1 MTTFNLPDL
10 GEGLPEAEIVA
21 WHVKEGDVV
30 EVDQPMLSV
39 ETAKAVV
46 EVPSPYKG
54 RISKLH
60 AKAGDTV
67 ETGKPL
73 VEFEGAA
80 GAAKAAPEKESRGA
94 KDHDPAPTSSGQAP
108 STGSG
113 QAPSTG
119 SGQAPSAGAGQ
130 GMVVGHM
137 ASSDEEFVDRAI
149 VGGSAQ
155 RRTQH
160 GRVRAA
166 PAVRMLAKR
175 MNIALQSCRATGRHG
190 LVSVD
195 DVLAQANLGTARAR
209 ATSPSVPGLTDADR
223 LRGTRKAMAQS
234 MSLSRDEVAMCTIF
248 DDADI
253 EAWQKGEDITAR
265 LIRAIV
271 AGARAEPGLNA
282 LFDPAGPS
290 RKLMDQVH
298 LAIAVDTG
306 EGLIVPVLRDVG
318 AKSAGQLRE
327 ALNDLK
333 ERTRSRSVTPD
344 EMRDYT
350 FTLSNFGTM
359 AGRYATPLVVPPTV
373 AILGSG
379 KLQRD
384 VVAGL
389 SAPEIHTRIPLS
401 LTFDHR
407 CITGGEAC
415 RFLGAVIADL
425 NKPN

>member
-10 GEGLPEAEIVA
+10 GEGLPEADIVA
-21 WHVKEGDVV
+21 WHVKEGDRI
-30 EVDQPMLSV
+30 ELDQPMLSV

-46 EVPSPYKG
+46 EVPSPYSG
-54 RISKLH
+54 TIVRLH

-67 ETGKPL
+67 QTGNPL
-73 VEFEGAA
+73 VDFNLPADAA
-80 GAAKAAPEKESRGA
+80 ANSASAQPPATSHKPAA
-94 KDHDPAPTSSGQAP
+94 
-108 STGSG
+108 
-113 QAPSTG
+113 
-119 SGQAPSAGAGQ
+119 AGQ

-149 VGGSAQ
+149 AGGAKRST
-155 RRTQH
+155 RD
-160 GRVRAA
+160 RVRAA
-166 PAVRMLAKR
+166 PAVRMLAR
-175 MNIALQSCRATGRHG
+175 RLNVQLSSCRATGRHG
-190 LVSVD
+190 LISVD
-195 DVLAQANLGTARAR
+195 DVLACSNIGTARAK
-209 ATSPSVPGLTDADR
+209 AASPSVPGLTDADR
-223 LRGTRKAMAQS
+223 LRGARKAMSHS

-253 EAWQKGEDITAR
+253 EVWKGSGDITTR
-265 LIRAIV
+265 LLRAIV
-271 AGARAEPGLNA
+271 AGAKAEPGLNA
-282 LFDPAGPS
+282 FFDPAGPS
-290 RKLMDQVH
+290 RKIMEQVH
-298 LAIAVDTG
+298 IAIAVDTS

-318 AKSAGQLRE
+318 GQSAAQLRE

-333 ERTRSRSVTPD
+333 QRTRERSVTAE

-373 AILGSG
+373 AILGAG

-384 VVAGL
+384 VVAGETV
-389 SAPEIHTRIPLS
+389 PEIHTRLPLS

-425 NKPN
+425 AKAG

>member
-21 WHVKEGDVV
+21 WHVKEGDSVT
-30 EVDQPMLSV
+30 VDQPMVSV

-46 EVPSPYKG
+46 DVPSPYTG
-54 RISKLH
+54 RIVKFH
-60 AKAGDTV
+60 AQPGDIV

-73 VEFEGAA
+73 VDFELEERAQAA
-80 GAAKAAPEKESRGA
+80 SS
-94 KDHDPAPTSSGQAP
+94 TSGTSPKSQAP
-108 STGSG
+108 SP
-113 QAPSTG
+113 A
-119 SGQAPSAGAGQ
+119 Q

-137 ASSDEEFVDRAI
+137 ESSDEELVDHAI
-149 VGGSAQ
+149 AGGT
-155 RRTQH
+155 RR
-160 GRVRAA
+160 GRRERVRAA

-175 MNIALQSCRATGRHG
+175 LGVQLASCRATGRHG

-195 DVLAQANLGTARAR
+195 DVLAVANLSAKGGAS
-209 ATSPSVPGLTDADR
+209 SPTVPGLTDADR
-223 LRGTRKAMAQS
+223 LRGPRKAMSMS
-234 MSLSRDEVAMCTIF
+234 MSLSRDQVAMCTIF

-253 EAWQKGEDITAR
+253 EGWTERRDFTVR

-271 AGARAEPGLNA
+271 AGTKVEPGLNA

-290 RKLMDQVH
+290 KKIMEKVD
-298 LAIAVDTG
+298 LAVAIDTP

-318 AKSAGQLRE
+318 SRSARELRE

-333 ERTRSRSVTPD
+333 ERTRSRTVTPD

-359 AGRYATPLVVPPTV
+359 AGRYATPLVVPPAV
-373 AILGSG
+373 AILGAG

-384 VVAGL
+384 VVAGE
-389 SAPEIHTRIPLS
+389 SGPEIHTRIPLS

-425 NKPN
+425 ALPT

>member
-21 WHVKEGDVV
+21 WHVKEGDRI
-30 EVDQPMLSV
+30 ELDQPMLSV

-46 EVPSPYKG
+46 EVPSPYTGK
-54 RISKLH
+54 IVKLH
-60 AKAGDTV
+60 AKAGETV
-67 ETGKPL
+67 QTGGPL
-73 VEFEGAA
+73 VDFDLPA
-80 GAAKAAPEKESRGA
+80 GAATASS
-94 KDHDPAPTSSGQAP
+94 TSSAHAAA
-108 STGSG
+108 S
-113 QAPSTG
+113 
-119 SGQAPSAGAGQ
+119 SAAGGQ

-137 ASSDEEFVDRAI
+137 ATSTEEFVDRAV
-149 VGGSAQ
+149 VGGT
-155 RRTQH
+155 RRGIR

-175 MNIALQSCRATGRHG
+175 LNVQLSACTATGRHG
-190 LVSVD
+190 LVSMD
-195 DVLAQANLGTARAR
+195 DVLACANVGAARNR
-209 ATSPSVPGLTDADR
+209 APSPVVIGLTDADR
-223 LRGTRKAMAQS
+223 LRGPRKAMSAS
-234 MSLSRDEVAMCTIF
+234 MSLSRDEIAMCTIF

-253 EAWQKGEDITAR
+253 ETWAGRGDITAR

-271 AGARAEPGLNA
+271 AGVRAQPGLNA
-282 LFDPAGPS
+282 WFDPAGPS
-290 RKLMDQVH
+290 RKIIDQVN
-298 LAIAVDTG
+298 LAIAVDTS
-306 EGLIVPVLRDVG
+306 EGLIVPVLKDVG
-318 AKSAGQLRE
+318 AQSPEQLRQ

-333 ERTRSRSVTPD
+333 VRTRDRTVAPQ

-384 VVAGL
+384 VVAGAT
-389 SAPEIHTRIPLS
+389 APEIHTRMPLS

-415 RFLGAVIADL
+415 RFLAAVIEDL
-425 NKPN
+425 ARSD

>member
-21 WHVKEGDVV
+21 WHVKEGDRV

-46 EVPSPYKG
+46 EVPSPYAG
-54 RISKLH
+54 TIAKLH

-67 ETGKPL
+67 QTGNPL
-73 VEFEGAA
+73 VDFEGAA
-80 GAAKAAPEKESRGA
+80 GTAKAAPAKEARGA
-94 KDHDPAPTSSGQAP
+94 TDHDAAP
-108 STGSG
+108 SS
-113 QAPSTG
+113 
-119 SGQAPSAGAGQ
+119 AGQ

-137 ASSDEEFVDRAI
+137 ASSDEEFVDRA
-149 VGGSAQ
+149 VAGGSTQ
-155 RRTQH
+155 RRAQ

-175 MNIALQSCRATGRHG
+175 LNVALQSCRATGRHG
-190 LVSVD
+190 LVTVD
-195 DVLAQANLGTARAR
+195 DVLAVANLGSGRAR
-209 ATSPSVPGLTDADR
+209 QPSPSVAGLTDADR
-223 LRGTRKAMAQS
+223 LRGTRKAMSQS
-234 MSLSRDEVAMCTIF
+234 MSLSRDEIAMCTIF

-253 EAWQKGEDITAR
+253 EAWAKGEDITAR
-265 LIRAIV
+265 LIRAI
-271 AGARAEPGLNA
+271 ALGAKAEPGLNA

-290 RKLMDQVH
+290 RKLMNEVH

-318 AKSAGQLRE
+318 SKSAAQLRE

-333 ERTRSRSVTPD
+333 ERTRNRSVSAD

-384 VVAGL
+384 VVAGA

-425 NKPN
+425 TKPS

>member
-10 GEGLPEAEIVA
+10 GEGLPEADIVA
-21 WHVKEGDVV
+21 WHVKEGDRI
-30 EVDQPMLSV
+30 ELDQPMLSV

-46 EVPSPYKG
+46 EVPSPYTG
-54 RISKLH
+54 IVVKLH

-67 ETGKPL
+67 QTGRPL
-73 VEFEGAA
+73 VDFSIVGNANQPAANTSPFQGEVGRSPGEGSTAQAVAA
-80 GAAKAAPEKESRGA
+80 QPAAS
-94 KDHDPAPTSSGQAP
+94 TS
-108 STGSG
+108 
-113 QAPSTG
+113 
-119 SGQAPSAGAGQ
+119 GQ

-149 VGGSAQ
+149 AGGS
-155 RRTQH
+155 RRRAIRD
-160 GRVRAA
+160 RVRAA

-175 MNIALQSCRATGRHG
+175 LNVQLNSCRATGRHG
-190 LVSVD
+190 LICVD
-195 DVLAQANLGTARAR
+195 DVLACANLNARAR
-209 ATSPSVPGLTDADR
+209 PASPSVPGLTDADK
-223 LRGTRKAMAQS
+223 LRGPRKAMAHS

-253 EAWQKGEDITAR
+253 EVWKGKADITTR
-265 LIRAIV
+265 LLSAIV

-282 LFDPAGPS
+282 FFDPAGPA
-290 RKLMDQVH
+290 RKIMEQVH
-298 LAIAVDTG
+298 IAIAVDTN

-318 AKSAGQLRE
+318 AKSAAQLRE
-327 ALNDLK
+327 ALEGVK
-333 ERTRSRSVTPD
+333 QRTRDRTVTPE

-373 AILGSG
+373 AILGAG

-384 VVAGL
+384 VVAGET
-389 SAPEIHTRIPLS
+389 APEIHTRLPLS

-415 RFLGAVIADL
+415 RFLAAVIEDL
-425 NKPN
+425 AKAE

>member
-21 WHVKEGDVV
+21 WHVKEGDHV
-30 EVDQPMLSV
+30 ELDQPMLSV

-46 EVPSPYKG
+46 EVPSPFTGKLV
-54 RISKLH
+54 RLH

-67 ETGKPL
+67 QTGRPL
-73 VEFEGAA
+73 AEFELPAGSAA
-80 GAAKAAPEKESRGA
+80 AHKAAHAAEK
-94 KDHDPAPTSSGQAP
+94 PAAS
-108 STGSG
+108 
-113 QAPSTG
+113 
-119 SGQAPSAGAGQ
+119 GQ

-137 ASSDEEFVDRAI
+137 AASDEEFVDRAI
-149 VGGSAQ
+149 TGGT
-155 RRTQH
+155 RR
-160 GRVRAA
+160 GASLRVRAA
-166 PAVRMLAKR
+166 PAVRILAKKLKVEL
-175 MNIALQSCRATGRHG
+175 ASCRATGRHG
-190 LVSVD
+190 LITVD
-195 DVLAQANLGTARAR
+195 DVLAAANLGPGRAR
-209 ATSPSVPGLTDADR
+209 TAAPSVPGLTDADR
-223 LRGTRKAMAQS
+223 LRGIRKAMSHS

-253 EAWQKGEDITAR
+253 DAWPEREDITAR

-271 AGARAEPGLNA
+271 AGVKAEPGLNA
-282 LFDPAGPS
+282 WFDPTGPA
-290 RKLMDQVH
+290 RKIVSHID
-298 LAIAVDTG
+298 LAIAVDSG
-306 EGLIVPVLRDVG
+306 EGLIVPVLRNVG
-318 AKSAGQLRE
+318 AASASELRSS
-327 ALNDLK
+327 LNSLK
-333 ERTRSRSVTPD
+333 ERTRNRTVGAD

-384 VVAGL
+384 VVAGAR
-389 SAPEIHTRIPLS
+389 APEIHTRMPLS

-415 RFLGAVIADL
+415 RFLAAVIADL
-425 NKPN
+425 SQPQ

>member
-21 WHVKEGDVV
+21 WHVQEGDRV

-46 EVPSPYKG
+46 EVPSPYAG
-54 RISKLH
+54 VVSKLH
-60 AKAGDTV
+60 AKAGDV
-67 ETGKPL
+67 VQTGGAL
-73 VEFEGAA
+73 VEFEGVA
-80 GAAKAAPEKESRGA
+80 
-94 KDHDPAPTSSGQAP
+94 HDSKTTTS
-108 STGSG
+108 T
-113 QAPSTG
+113 
-119 SGQAPSAGAGQ
+119 PSATHEVDATASPRPSSAGQ

-137 ASSDEEFVDRAI
+137 ASSDEEFIDRAI
-149 VGGSAQ
+149 VGGGATRQ
-155 RRTQH
+155 TRA
-160 GRVRAA
+160 RVRAA

-175 MNIALQSCRATGRHG
+175 LNVALTACRASGRHG
-190 LVSVD
+190 LITVD
-195 DVLAQANLGTARAR
+195 DVLAVANLGTGRDRA
-209 ATSPSVPGLTDADR
+209 ASPKVPGLTDADR
-223 LRGTRKAMAQS
+223 LRGTRKAMSHS
-234 MSLSRDEVAMCTIF
+234 MSLSRDEIAMCTIF

-253 EAWQKGEDITAR
+253 EAWPKGQDITAR

-271 AGARAEPGLNA
+271 AGVKAEPSLNA
-282 LFDPAGPS
+282 WFDPAGPA
-290 RKLMDQVH
+290 RKLLSEVH

-306 EGLIVPVLRDVG
+306 EGLIVPVIRDAG
-318 AKSAGQLRE
+318 NKSAGEIRE

-333 ERTRSRSVTPD
+333 TRTRDRAITPD

-384 VVAGL
+384 VVAGE
-389 SAPEIHTRIPLS
+389 SVPEIHTRIPLS

-415 RFLGAVIADL
+415 RFLAAVIADL
-425 NKPN
+425 NAAG

>member
-21 WHVKEGDVV
+21 WHVKEGERV
-30 EVDQPMLSV
+30 ELDQPMLSV

-46 EVPSPYKG
+46 EVPSPYAG
-54 RISKLH
+54 TIVKLH
-60 AKAGDTV
+60 AKAGETV
-67 ETGKPL
+67 QTGGPL
-73 VEFEGAA
+73 VDFDLPAGTASSSTHTVASTPTVASTHAA
-80 GAAKAAPEKESRGA
+80 AQA
-94 KDHDPAPTSSGQAP
+94 SS
-108 STGSG
+108 T
-113 QAPSTG
+113 
-119 SGQAPSAGAGQ
+119 AGQ

-137 ASSDEEFVDRAI
+137 ATSSEEFVDRAI
-149 VGGSAQ
+149 VGGT
-155 RRTQH
+155 RRGIR

-175 MNIALQSCRATGRHG
+175 LNVQLSACAATGRHG
-190 LVSVD
+190 LVSMD
-195 DVLAQANLGTARAR
+195 DVLACANIGTARNR
-209 ATSPSVPGLTDADR
+209 APAPVVIGLTDADR
-223 LRGTRKAMAQS
+223 LRGPRKAMSAS
-234 MSLSRDEVAMCTIF
+234 MSLSRDEVAMCTLF

-253 EAWQKGEDITAR
+253 ETWTGRGDITGR

-271 AGARAEPGLNA
+271 AGVRAQPGLNA
-282 LFDPAGPS
+282 WFDPAGPS
-290 RKLMDQVH
+290 RKIIEQVH
-298 LAIAVDTG
+298 LAVAVDTS
-306 EGLIVPVLRDVG
+306 EGLIVPVLKDVG
-318 AKSAGQLRE
+318 AQSPAQLRE

-333 ERTRSRSVTPD
+333 VRTRERSVAPQ

-373 AILGSG
+373 AILGAG

-384 VVAGL
+384 VVAGAT
-389 SAPEIHTRIPLS
+389 APEIHTRMPLS

-415 RFLGAVIADL
+415 RFLAAVIEDL
-425 NKPN
+425 ARSD

>member
-21 WHVKEGDVV
+21 WHVKEGDRV
-30 EVDQPMLSV
+30 EIDQPMLSV

-46 EVPSPYKG
+46 EVPSPVSG
-54 RISKLH
+54 VITRLH
-60 AKAGDTV
+60 AQVGQTV
-67 ETGKPL
+67 QTGGPL
-73 VEFEGAA
+73 VDFEGAA
-80 GAAKAAPEKESRGA
+80 ATAKTTTSTPSETHDVAAKAGA
-94 KDHDPAPTSSGQAP
+94 R
-108 STGSG
+108 
-113 QAPSTG
+113 
-119 SGQAPSAGAGQ
+119 PSAAGQ

-149 VGGSAQ
+149 VGGAKSGQ
-155 RRTQH
+155 KQ

-175 MNIALQSCRATGRHG
+175 LNVALTACRATGRHG
-190 LVSVD
+190 LITVD
-195 DVLAQANLGTARAR
+195 DVLAIANLGSTRAR
-209 ATSPSVPGLTDADR
+209 ASVPPIPGLTDADR
-223 LRGTRKAMAQS
+223 LRGTRKAMSHS
-234 MSLSRDEVAMCTIF
+234 MSLSRDEIAMCTIF

-253 EAWQKGEDITAR
+253 EAWPKGEDITAR

-271 AGARAEPGLNA
+271 AGAKAEPGLNA
-282 LFDPAGPS
+282 WFDPNGPA
-290 RKLMDQVH
+290 RKLMNEVH

-318 AKSAGQLRE
+318 SKSPAQLRE

-333 ERTRSRSVTPD
+333 TRTRERSVTPE

-384 VVAGL
+384 VVAGET
-389 SAPEIHTRIPLS
+389 APEIHTRIPLS

-415 RFLGAVIADL
+415 RFLAGVIADL

>member
-1 MTTFNLPDL
+1 MSTFNLPDL

-21 WHVKEGDVV
+21 WHVKEGDRV

-46 EVPSPYKG
+46 EVPSPFAG
-54 RISKLH
+54 VVAKLH
-60 AKAGDTV
+60 AKAGDV
-67 ETGKPL
+67 VQTGGPL
-73 VEFEGAA
+73 VEFEGVA
-80 GAAKAAPEKESRGA
+80 GTAKSTTSTPSATHDVAAKASPR
-94 KDHDPAPTSSGQAP
+94 PSS
-108 STGSG
+108 
-113 QAPSTG
+113 
-119 SGQAPSAGAGQ
+119 AGQ

-137 ASSDEEFVDRAI
+137 ASSDEEFIDRAI
-149 VGGSAQ
+149 VGGAARQ
-155 RRTQH
+155 TRA
-160 GRVRAA
+160 RVRAA

-175 MNIALQSCRATGRHG
+175 LNVALTACRASGRHG
-190 LVSVD
+190 LITVD
-195 DVLAQANLGTARAR
+195 DVLAVANLGSGRAR

-223 LRGTRKAMAQS
+223 LRGTRKAMSHS
-234 MSLSRDEVAMCTIF
+234 MSLSRDEIAMCTIF

-253 EAWQKGEDITAR
+253 EAWPKGQGKGQDITAR

-271 AGARAEPGLNA
+271 AGVKAEPSLNA
-282 LFDPAGPS
+282 WFDPAGPA
-290 RKLMDQVH
+290 RKLIDEVH
-298 LAIAVDTG
+298 LAIAIDTG
-306 EGLIVPVLRDVG
+306 EGLIVPVIRDAG
-318 AKSAGQLRE
+318 NKSAADLRE

-333 ERTRSRSVTPD
+333 VRTRDRAIAPD

-373 AILGSG
+373 AILGTG

-384 VVAGL
+384 VVAGET
-389 SAPEIHTRIPLS
+389 APEIHTRIPLS

-415 RFLGAVIADL
+415 RFLAAVIADL
-425 NKPN
+425 NKAG

>member
-21 WHVKEGDVV
+21 WHVKEGDAV

-46 EVPSPYKG
+46 DVPSPYSG
-54 RISKLH
+54 RILKFH
-60 AKAGDTV
+60 AHAGDTV

-73 VEFEGAA
+73 VEFELEGGAQPTA
-80 GAAKAAPEKESRGA
+80 TPRTAATGPS
-94 KDHDPAPTSSGQAP
+94 SSGA
-108 STGSG
+108 
-113 QAPSTG
+113 
-119 SGQAPSAGAGQ
+119 Q

-137 ASSDEEFVDRAI
+137 ASTDEELVDRA
-149 VGGSAQ
+149 VAGGAK
-155 RRTQH
+155 RAARGRTE
-160 GRVRAA
+160 RVRAA

-175 MNIALQSCRATGRHG
+175 LGVDLTACRATGRHG

-195 DVLAQANLGTARAR
+195 DVLSHSNIHARAR
-209 ATSPSVPGLTDADR
+209 SASPSVPGLTDADR
-223 LRGTRKAMAQS
+223 LRGARKAMSSS
-234 MSLSRDEVAMCTIF
+234 MSLSRDEIAMCTVF

-253 EAWQKGEDITAR
+253 EGWQQRTDITAR
-265 LIRAIV
+265 LIRAIA
-271 AGARAEPGLNA
+271 AGVKAQPGLNA
-282 LFDPAGPS
+282 LFDPSGPS
-290 RKLMDQVH
+290 RKVMEQVN
-298 LAIAVDTG
+298 LAIAVDTP

-318 AKSAGQLRE
+318 NRSASELRE
-327 ALNDLK
+327 ALNGLK
-333 ERTRSRSVTPD
+333 ERTRARTVTPE

-373 AILGSG
+373 AILGAG
-379 KLQRD
+379 RLQRD
-384 VVAGL
+384 VVAGEH
-389 SAPEIHTRIPLS
+389 APEIHTRIPLS

-415 RFLGAVIADL
+415 RFLGAVLEDL
-425 NKPN
+425 ARPS

>member
-21 WHVKEGDVV
+21 WHVKEGDSVT
-30 EVDQPMLSV
+30 VDQPMVSV

-46 EVPSPYKG
+46 DVPSPYTG
-54 RISKLH
+54 RIVKFH
-60 AKAGDTV
+60 AQPGDVV

-73 VEFEGAA
+73 VDFKLEGST
-80 GAAKAAPEKESRGA
+80 AAP
-94 KDHDPAPTSSGQAP
+94 PSSSSPQ
-108 STGSG
+108 
-113 QAPSTG
+113 
-119 SGQAPSAGAGQ
+119 PSASSPAQ

-137 ASSDEEFVDRAI
+137 ESSDEELVDHAI
-149 VGGSAQ
+149 AGGTP
-155 RRTQH
+155 RGGKRE
-160 GRVRAA
+160 RVRAA

-175 MNIALQSCRATGRHG
+175 LGVQLTSCRATGRHG

-195 DVLAQANLGTARAR
+195 DVLAAANLSTKGGAS
-209 ATSPSVPGLTDADR
+209 SPTVPGLTDADR
-223 LRGTRKAMAQS
+223 LRGPRKAMSMS
-234 MSLSRDEVAMCTIF
+234 MSLSRDQVAMCTIF

-253 EAWQKGEDITAR
+253 EGWTERRDFTVR

-271 AGARAEPGLNA
+271 AGAKAEPGLNA

-290 RKLMDQVH
+290 KKIMEKVD
-298 LAIAVDTG
+298 LAIAVDTP

-318 AKSAGQLRE
+318 SRSAQQLRE
-327 ALNDLK
+327 ALNDFK
-333 ERTRSRSVTPD
+333 ERTRSRTVTPE

-359 AGRYATPLVVPPTV
+359 AGRYATPLVVPPAV
-373 AILGSG
+373 AILGAG

-384 VVAGL
+384 VVAGE
-389 SAPEIHTRIPLS
+389 SGPEIHTRIPLS

-425 NKPN
+425 ALPA

>member
-1 MTTFNLPDL
+1 MSTFNLPDL

-54 RISKLH
+54 KITKLH
-60 AKAGDTV
+60 AKAGETV

-73 VEFEGAA
+73 VDFEGAV

-94 KDHDPAPTSSGQAP
+94 KDHDPAPISAP
-108 STGSG
+108 S
-113 QAPSTG
+113 
-119 SGQAPSAGAGQ
+119 GAGQ

-149 VGGSAQ
+149 VGGAQ
-155 RRTQH
+155 RQTQGRAQ

-175 MNIALQSCRATGRHG
+175 LNVALQSCRATGRHG
-190 LVSVD
+190 LVTVD
-195 DVLAQANLGTARAR
+195 DVLAVANLGTARPRMA
-209 ATSPSVPGLTDADR
+209 SPTVPGLTDADK
-223 LRGTRKAMAQS
+223 LRGTRKAMSQS
-234 MSLSRDEVAMCTIF
+234 MSLSRDEIAMCTIF

-253 EAWQKGEDITAR
+253 EAWPKGQDITAR

-271 AGARAEPGLNA
+271 AGAKAEPGLNA

-318 AKSAGQLRE
+318 SKSGAQLRE
-327 ALNDLK
+327 ALNGLK
-333 ERTRSRSVTPD
+333 ERTRSRTVSPD

-384 VVAGL
+384 VVAGAT
-389 SAPEIHTRIPLS
+389 APEIHTRIPLS

-415 RFLGAVIADL
+415 RFLAAVIADL
-425 NKPN
+425 SKPD

>member
-21 WHVKEGDVV
+21 WHVKEGDRV
-30 EVDQPMLSV
+30 EIDQPMLSV

-46 EVPSPYKG
+46 EVPSPVSG
-54 RISKLH
+54 VITKLH
-60 AKAGDTV
+60 AKVGETV
-67 ETGKPL
+67 QTGGPL
-73 VEFEGAA
+73 VDFEGSAPAKTTSVPSSTHEETATA
-80 GAAKAAPEKESRGA
+80 GVR
-94 KDHDPAPTSSGQAP
+94 
-108 STGSG
+108 
-113 QAPSTG
+113 
-119 SGQAPSAGAGQ
+119 PSAAGQ

-149 VGGSAQ
+149 VGGARAAQ
-155 RRTQH
+155 RQ

-175 MNIALQSCRATGRHG
+175 LNVSLAACRASGRHG
-190 LVSVD
+190 LITVD
-195 DVLAQANLGTARAR
+195 DVLAAANLGGARAR
-209 ATSPSVPGLTDADR
+209 AALPPIPGLTDADK
-223 LRGTRKAMAQS
+223 LRGTRKAMSHS
-234 MSLSRDEVAMCTIF
+234 MSLSRDEIAMCTIF

-253 EAWQKGEDITAR
+253 EAWAKGEDITAR

-271 AGARAEPGLNA
+271 AGVKAEPGLNA
-282 LFDPAGPS
+282 WFDPSGPA
-290 RKLMDQVH
+290 RKLMSEVH

-318 AKSAGQLRE
+318 SKSAAQLRE

-333 ERTRSRSVTPD
+333 TRTRERTVTPD

-384 VVAGL
+384 VVAGAT
-389 SAPEIHTRIPLS
+389 APEIHTRIPLS

-425 NKPN
+425 NKSN

>member
-10 GEGLPEAEIVA
+10 GEGLPEADIVA
-21 WHVKEGDVV
+21 WHVKEGDRI
-30 EVDQPMLSV
+30 ELDQPMLSV

-46 EVPSPYKG
+46 EVPSPYSG
-54 RISKLH
+54 TIVRLH

-67 ETGKPL
+67 QTGNPL
-73 VEFEGAA
+73 VDFNLPADAA
-80 GAAKAAPEKESRGA
+80 ANSASAQPAA
-94 KDHDPAPTSSGQAP
+94 
-108 STGSG
+108 
-113 QAPSTG
+113 
-119 SGQAPSAGAGQ
+119 AGQ

-149 VGGSAQ
+149 AGGAKRST
-155 RRTQH
+155 RD
-160 GRVRAA
+160 RVRAA
-166 PAVRMLAKR
+166 PAVRMLAR
-175 MNIALQSCRATGRHG
+175 RLNVQLSSCRATGRHG
-190 LVSVD
+190 LISVD
-195 DVLAQANLGTARAR
+195 DVLACSNIGAARAK
-209 ATSPSVPGLTDADR
+209 AVSPSVPGLTDADR
-223 LRGTRKAMAQS
+223 LRGARKAMSHS

-253 EAWQKGEDITAR
+253 EVWKGRGDITTR
-265 LIRAIV
+265 LLRAIV
-271 AGARAEPGLNA
+271 AGAKAEPGLNA
-282 LFDPAGPS
+282 FFDPAGPS
-290 RKLMDQVH
+290 RKIMEQVH
-298 LAIAVDTG
+298 IAIAVDTS

-318 AKSAGQLRE
+318 GKSATQLRE

-333 ERTRSRSVTPD
+333 QRTRERSVTPE

-373 AILGSG
+373 AILGAG

-384 VVAGL
+384 VVAGETV
-389 SAPEIHTRIPLS
+389 PEIHTRLPLS

-425 NKPN
+425 AQGE

>member
-30 EVDQPMLSV
+30 DVDQPMLSV

-54 RISKLH
+54 KITKLH
-60 AKAGDTV
+60 AKAGETV

-73 VEFEGAA
+73 VEFEGAT
-80 GAAKAAPEKESRGA
+80 GAA
-94 KDHDPAPTSSGQAP
+94 QAP
-108 STGSG
+108 AAKQP
-113 QAPSTG
+113 QADS
-119 SGQAPSAGAGQ
+119 APAAGQ

-137 ASSDEEFVDRAI
+137 ASIEGEFVDRAI
-149 VGGSAQ
+149 AGGGQ
-155 RRTQH
+155 RRAQG

-175 MNIALQSCRATGRHG
+175 LNVALQQCRATGRHG

-195 DVLAQANLGTARAR
+195 DVLAVANLGSARAR
-209 ATSPSVPGLTDADR
+209 QQSPSVPGLTDADK
-223 LRGTRKAMAQS
+223 LRGTRKAMSNS

-253 EAWQKGEDITAR
+253 EAWPKGEDITAR

-271 AGARAEPGLNA
+271 AGAKAQPGLNA

-290 RKLMDQVH
+290 RKLVDEVH

-318 AKSAGQLRE
+318 AKSPGQLRE

-333 ERTRSRSVTPD
+333 ERTRNRSVSPD

-384 VVAGL
+384 VVAGAT
-389 SAPEIHTRIPLS
+389 APEIHTRIPLS

-415 RFLGAVIADL
+415 RFLAAVIADL
-425 NKPN
+425 AKAS

>member
-21 WHVKEGDVV
+21 WHVKEGDSVD
-30 EVDQPMLSV
+30 VDQPMLSV

-54 RISKLH
+54 KITKLH

-67 ETGKPL
+67 QTGKPL

-94 KDHDPAPTSSGQAP
+94 TDHDAAPA
-108 STGSG
+108 
-113 QAPSTG
+113 
-119 SGQAPSAGAGQ
+119 Q

-137 ASSDEEFVDRAI
+137 ASIDGEFVDRAI
-149 VGGSAQ
+149 AGGGQ
-155 RRTQH
+155 RRAQG

-175 MNIALQSCRATGRHG
+175 LNVALQQCRATGRHG
-190 LVSVD
+190 LVTVD
-195 DVLAQANLGTARAR
+195 DVLAVANLGSARAR
-209 ATSPSVPGLTDADR
+209 QQSPTVAGLTDADK
-223 LRGTRKAMAQS
+223 LRGTRKAMSNS

-253 EAWQKGEDITAR
+253 ESWPKGQDITAR

-271 AGARAEPGLNA
+271 AGAKAEPGLNA

-290 RKLMDQVH
+290 RKLMNEVH

-318 AKSAGQLRE
+318 AKSAGELRE
-327 ALNDLK
+327 ALNGLK
-333 ERTRSRSVTPD
+333 ERTRNRTVAPD

-384 VVAGL
+384 VVAGAT
-389 SAPEIHTRIPLS
+389 APEIHTRIPLS

-415 RFLGAVIADL
+415 RFLAAVIADL
-425 NKPN
+425 AQST

>member
-10 GEGLPEAEIVA
+10 GEGLPEADIVA
-21 WHVKEGDVV
+21 WHVKEGDRI
-30 EVDQPMLSV
+30 ELDQPMLSV

-46 EVPSPYKG
+46 EVPSPYSG
-54 RISKLH
+54 TIVRLH

-67 ETGKPL
+67 QTGNPL
-73 VEFEGAA
+73 VDFNLPADAA
-80 GAAKAAPEKESRGA
+80 ANSASAQPPATNHKPAA
-94 KDHDPAPTSSGQAP
+94 
-108 STGSG
+108 
-113 QAPSTG
+113 
-119 SGQAPSAGAGQ
+119 AGQ

-149 VGGSAQ
+149 AGGAKRST
-155 RRTQH
+155 RD
-160 GRVRAA
+160 RVRAA
-166 PAVRMLAKR
+166 PAVRMLAR
-175 MNIALQSCRATGRHG
+175 RLNVQLSSCRATGRHG
-190 LVSVD
+190 LISVD
-195 DVLAQANLGTARAR
+195 DVLACSNIGAARAK
-209 ATSPSVPGLTDADR
+209 AASPSVPGLTDADR
-223 LRGTRKAMAQS
+223 LRGARKAMSHS

-253 EAWQKGEDITAR
+253 EVWKGRGDITTR
-265 LIRAIV
+265 LLRAIV
-271 AGARAEPGLNA
+271 AGAKAEPGLNA
-282 LFDPAGPS
+282 FFDPAGPS
-290 RKLMDQVH
+290 RKIMEQVH
-298 LAIAVDTG
+298 IAIAVDTS

-318 AKSAGQLRE
+318 GKSATQLRE

-333 ERTRSRSVTPD
+333 QRTRERSVTPE

-373 AILGSG
+373 AILGAG

-384 VVAGL
+384 VVAGETV
-389 SAPEIHTRIPLS
+389 PEIHTRLPLS

-425 NKPN
+425 AQAE

>member
-21 WHVKEGDVV
+21 WHVKEGDAVD
-30 EVDQPMLSV
+30 VDQPMLSV

-54 RISKLH
+54 KITKLH

-67 ETGKPL
+67 QTGKPL

-80 GAAKAAPEKESRGA
+80 GAAQAAPKQEAHGE
-94 KDHDPAPTSSGQAP
+94 PAPA
-108 STGSG
+108 
-113 QAPSTG
+113 
-119 SGQAPSAGAGQ
+119 Q

-137 ASSDEEFVDRAI
+137 ASIEGEFVDRAI
-149 VGGSAQ
+149 AGGGQ
-155 RRTQH
+155 RRAQG

-175 MNIALQSCRATGRHG
+175 LNVALQQCRATGRHG
-190 LVSVD
+190 LVTVD
-195 DVLAQANLGTARAR
+195 DVLAVANLGSARAR
-209 ATSPSVPGLTDADR
+209 QQSPTVPGLTDADK
-223 LRGTRKAMAQS
+223 LRGTRKAMSNS

-253 EAWQKGEDITAR
+253 EAWPKGEDITAR

-271 AGARAEPGLNA
+271 AGAKAQPGLNA

-290 RKLMDQVH
+290 RKLVDEVH

-318 AKSAGQLRE
+318 AKSAAELRE
-327 ALNDLK
+327 ALNGLK
-333 ERTRSRSVTPD
+333 ERTRNRTVSPD

-384 VVAGL
+384 VVAGAT
-389 SAPEIHTRIPLS
+389 APEIHTRIPLS

-415 RFLGAVIADL
+415 RFLAAVIADL
-425 NKPN
+425 AKPS